1 MENKSEKEPIK
12 VDASSKQLA
21 GTLWRL
27 SYPSMIAMGLQFL
40 YDLVDMVWV
49 GQISK
54 TAISGVTLFTSIYV
68 LFGILNEIAGASSV
82 SMISQNYGRGDME
95 KTRRIAE
102 QTISFKIVL
111 AVLSG
116 ILLAVFLKPLLYFF
130 LPNQDV
136 IQAALEYGRLR
147 LFFIP
152 VMFSSYS
159 VNTIFRCTGDAKT
172 PMRIM
177 LVSAVLNMI
186 LDPVFMFDVIP
197 GIGMRGLGLGV
208 FGASLATVL
217 SQGVSFLYGF
227 FVLLNRKN
235 NVTITLRGLFVLDKK
250 IDKDLLLI
258 GLPSGVNLLLRMFSQ
273 TVILK
278 FVAAYGADAVAL
290 AGVGS
295 KFNQFAFMPIFGFS
309 MGASAMVGQSL
320 GRENVREAQFTAKL
334 AAVFSVAVISVFTA
348 AAFRVPHLLLWPF
361 FKNDSAALKEGALML
376 KISYTALP
384 ILAAAMGIGTVF
396 RGSGYYRPLLYA
408 TGGARWLVHIPVL
421 FLTVNILQLPLFTV
435 WSAFVLSEIAE
446 AVIVYY
452 HYKKGVWRSSRV

>member
-1 MENKSEKEPIK
+1 
-12 VDASSKQLA
+12 
-21 GTLWRL
+21 
-27 SYPSMIAMGLQFL
+27 
-40 YDLVDMVWV
+40 
-49 GQISK
+49 
-54 TAISGVTLFTSIYV
+54 
-68 LFGILNEIAGASSV
+68 
-82 SMISQNYGRGDME
+82 
-95 KTRRIAE
+95 
-102 QTISFKIVL
+102 
-111 AVLSG
+111 
-116 ILLAVFLKPLLYFF
+116 
-130 LPNQDV
+130 
-136 IQAALEYGRLR
+136 
-147 LFFIP
+147 
-152 VMFSSYS
+152 
-159 VNTIFRCTGDAKT
+159 
-172 PMRIM
+172 M

-320 GRENVREAQFTAKL
+320 GRENVREAQFTA
-334 AAVFSVAVISVFTA
+334 
-348 AAFRVPHLLLWPF
+348 
-361 FKNDSAALKEGALML
+361 
-376 KISYTALP
+376 YTALP

-408 TGGARWLVHIPVL
+408 TGGARWLVHIPAL
-421 FLTVNILQLPLFTV
+421 FLAVNILQLPLFTV